1 MVLQRS
7 GSCGRRCLQESVV
20 VSKGKGGKGE
30 KETYPLL
37 VVVDFIVGNSVGLGN
52 YRNEVDLGV
61 KLLHH
66 LNVDGLQGVA
76 GGLDEVDNGM
86 DTVVDD
92 VHAVDLVL
100 SIQVCVEPLLNVLD
114 NGIPRLIVVD
124 EVAKTGCVDYC

>member
-1 MVLQRS
+1 VVPQRS

-20 VSKGKGGKGE
+20 VSKGKRGKGE

-37 VVVDFIVGNSVGLGN
+37 VVVDFIVGNGVGLGN

-114 NGIPRLIVVD
+114 NGIP
-124 EVAKTGCVDYC
+124 

>member
-20 VSKGKGGKGE
+20 VSKGKRGKGE